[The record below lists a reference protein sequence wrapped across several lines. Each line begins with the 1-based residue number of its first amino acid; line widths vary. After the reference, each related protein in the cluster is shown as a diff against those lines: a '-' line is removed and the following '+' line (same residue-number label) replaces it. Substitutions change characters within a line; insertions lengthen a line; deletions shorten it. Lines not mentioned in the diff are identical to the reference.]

1 MQRTLPGVLSPCYI
15 MAFIRL
21 WYTESWKT
29 DLHVPFLSQAETATR
44 LLLLLVVDISGAGQ
58 SLRFSLRPLSSPQSF
73 WLSVT
78 ASVILKQYALL
89 GILWAYP
96 IHCPINFSSATV
108 KVLGRRCLSATK
120 PLADHKQGNQ
130 LSDEEKVC
138 LIDEKEREKHACA
151 LKLWCWNSY
160 GQKPRKGDTR

>member
-1 MQRTLPGVLSPCYI
+1 MTGIAHALPLLKRESCIHTAAENPEDGLNLQKKDRADLGGFPGLDAKNASRCPA

-29 DLHVPFLSQAETATR
+29 DLRVPFLSQAETATR

-58 SLRFSLRPLSSPQSF
+58 SLQFSLRPLSSPQSF

-78 ASVILKQYALL
+78 ASVILKQYGLL

-96 IHCPINFSSATV
+96 IHCA
-108 KVLGRRCLSATK
+108 
-120 PLADHKQGNQ
+120 
-130 LSDEEKVC
+130 
-138 LIDEKEREKHACA
+138 
-151 LKLWCWNSY
+151 
-160 GQKPRKGDTR
+160 